1 MYTIYEITN
10 NLTGDSYVGLTRF
23 TPERRWAKHRYSAN
37 SGVNTY
43 FYRAICKYGAEN
55 FSVCAIA
62 SVLNDID
69 AGLVERQVIQ
79 SLSPKYNSTNGGEI
93 TFGRRVTLDVIA
105 KIAASNTG
113 KKRTTEQKAKNSA
126 LKKQQYVERPELKAV
141 AVAALASARLSVD
154 SSKRIEAVR
163 KANLGRPLSI
173 ETRNKISASRMGIV
187 YSQEIIQKMA
197 NSKKLA
203 VVCHT
208 LNTSFDSVSE
218 AAEHTGLSISSVSRV
233 CRGDRQSANGLVFSF
248 A

>member
-1 MYTIYEITN
+1 MYTIYKITN
-10 NLTGDSYVGLTRF
+10 DLTGDSYVGLTRF
-23 TPERRWAKHRYSAN
+23 TPERRWTKHKYSAS
-37 SGVNTY
+37 SGIDTY
-43 FYRAICKYGAEN
+43 FYRVICKYGAEN

-69 AGLVERQVIQ
+69 AGLVEKQVIQ
-79 SLSPKYNSTNGGEI
+79 SFSPKYNSTNGGEV
-93 TFGRRVTLDVIA
+93 TFGRRATLDVIA

-113 KKRTTEQKAKNSA
+113 KKRTAEQKAKNSD

-141 AVAALASARLSVD
+141 AAAALARARLLVNND
-154 SSKRIEAVR
+154 KRIEAVR
-163 KANLGRPLSI
+163 KTNLGRPLSI
-173 ETRNKISASRMGIV
+173 ETRNKISASRIGIV
-187 YSQEIIQKMA
+187 YSQEIIKKMA
-197 NSKKLA
+197 NSKKLL

-233 CRGDRQSANGLVFSF
+233 CRGDRQSANGLIFSF